1 MFRLYMFYPHS
12 SIHLINFYYYIFFFY
27 CQCKPIISSCILAE
41 DPLEIPKC
49 WKLLTFHYNGFWGSK
64 DELHLKSILQRARVL
79 KSMKISSYRLSKAEK
94 IRVLKK
100 LLKFPRLSRTCQI
113 VFKKKIQVKFMF
125 FNFILFSKHE
135 KEEKIQ
141 RWVQW
146 SQNWLV
152 LTKKDGRKF

>member
-1 MFRLYMFYPHS
+1 
-12 SIHLINFYYYIFFFY
+12 
-27 CQCKPIISSCILAE
+27 
-41 DPLEIPKC
+41 
-49 WKLLTFHYNGFWGSK
+49 
-64 DELHLKSILQRARVL
+64 
-79 KSMKISSYRLSKAEK
+79 MKISSYRLSKAEK

-141 RWVQW
+141 R
-146 SQNWLV
+146 
-152 LTKKDGRKF
+152 